1 MYLSIISPSG
11 VKKLRRQ
18 CTMENINKLE
28 SMPSSSDEEE
38 DIDKMRDDLQAT
50 KGQLEDEI
58 KNRKKL
64 ERESKIYKIDIDA
77 LQAEVKRLRRQ
88 LKMAGITDPK
98 PMTNGEADEIVP
110 KLEKSMSKLRMHED
124 EPLDFNEL
132 DTLETEINNL
142 KSQVDSYKKQ
152 SDDYMNRYNEVTQK
166 LIVSENSAAE
176 WELRSNYYEKKFK
189 ALQKEHGIELPD
201 IEIVGVQ
208 TDPVDFAPSQPPSPT
223 EDRKP
228 FPMPS
233 KSGSRRNFAS
243 SIHKMESFMEEE
255 EDDEAE
261 EESEEE
267 ESEEES
273 EESEETEEEDE
284 EKAAEKRA
292 QNAARRRERDIKLLI
307 NKLSNIKTK
316 EERLRE
322 ERKTL
327 KDRVTKCHHDMKDE
341 RQQYFKTKEEL
352 DEMAKAFKVSDD
364 EEEDSS
370 EEEESDDDEEEE
382 IPREKEEGEEWW
394 LDDTTKKPI
403 KLKKRKKKKANDDE
417 GDAGVKSEDF
427 PNINTPTWSESEQEL
442 SEADDEQ
449 NDPEKRL
456 SQLKGRTQKHERKLT
471 TLRKDNSLLKTQL
484 NRSEE
489 MLAAEKR
496 RRQRLDEELHI
507 MLAELT

>member
-1 MYLSIISPSG
+1 
-11 VKKLRRQ
+11 
-18 CTMENINKLE
+18 MENLNKLE

-50 KGQLEDEI
+50 KGQLEEEI

-88 LKMAGITDPK
+88 LKAAGITDPK
-98 PMTNGEADEIVP
+98 PMTNGEVDEIVP

-142 KSQVDSYKKQ
+142 KTQVDSYKKQ

-208 TDPVDFAPSQPPSPT
+208 TDPVDFATPPSPT

-255 EDDEAE
+255 EEDDEDE
-261 EESEEE
+261 DDEDEEE

-273 EESEETEEEDE
+273 EESDETEEEDE

-307 NKLSNIKTK
+307 NKLDNIKTK
-316 EERLRE
+316 EDRTRE

-327 KDRVTKCHHDMKDE
+327 KDRIRKHHQEMKTE

-352 DEMAKAFKVSDD
+352 DEMAKAFKTSDD
-364 EEEDSS
+364 EEDSS
-370 EEEESDDDEEEE
+370 EDEDSDDDEEEE

-403 KLKKRKKKKANDDE
+403 KLKKRKKKKLNDDDDDE
-417 GDAGVKSEDF
+417 KEEEKL
-427 PNINTPTWSESEQEL
+427 PNLETPTWSESEQEV
-442 SEADDEQ
+442 SEGEDEQ
-449 NDPEKRL
+449 SDPEKRL
-456 SQLKGRTQKHERKLT
+456 SQLRERTQKHERKLT
-471 TLRKDNSLLKTQL
+471 SLRKDNSHLKTQVT
-484 NRSEE
+484 RSEE
-489 MLAAEKR
+489 MLAAERR

-507 MLAELT
+507 MLSELS